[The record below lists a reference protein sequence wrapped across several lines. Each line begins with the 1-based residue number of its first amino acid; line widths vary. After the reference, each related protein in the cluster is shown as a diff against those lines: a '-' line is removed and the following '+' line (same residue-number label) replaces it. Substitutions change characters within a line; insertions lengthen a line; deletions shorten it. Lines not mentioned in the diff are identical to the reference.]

1 MIAAKPSIVRNN
13 FMQTENVEV
22 TGYASRQAQHNL
34 PGRLW
39 NRFPAGATPFSHM
52 FWPGSLVVAIASLLL
67 AGCASSGYKKSDVA
81 AQSLRTAASE
91 VQAENSALDLTMA
104 TLHDLVNT
112 TGAGAQ
118 PGDKRFNKPSVD
130 LKPGFE
136 RFSKALERLQAA
148 AARNDQ
154 AAAKIAQK
162 HAAYLANWNKEL
174 AEMKYEA
181 VKTQSQARKNEV
193 SQRFESVNRRY
204 AEARAAMQPLIE
216 YLVDVRKALS
226 NDLTTG
232 GLESVKPI
240 VQNAEENTTK
250 VRAAL
255 ARLTNELN
263 ASSTQLASIVTLTPD
278 KSEASGK

>member
-1 MIAAKPSIVRNN
+1 
-13 FMQTENVEV
+13 MQMENVEV
-22 TGYASRQAQHNL
+22 TGYASRQAQHNS

-39 NRFPAGATPFSHM
+39 NRFHAAKTAFSRV
-52 FWPGSLVVAIASLLL
+52 FWPGSLVVAIASVLL
-67 AGCASSGYKKSDVA
+67 AGCASSGYEKSDVA
-81 AQSLRTAASE
+81 AQSLRTAASQ
-91 VQAENSALDLTMA
+91 VQAENTALDLTMA
-104 TLHDLVNT
+104 SLHDLVNT
-112 TGAGAQ
+112 PGAGTPPA
-118 PGDKRFNKPSVD
+118 DKRFNKPSVD

-154 AAAKIAQK
+154 AAVQIAQK

-174 AEMKYEA
+174 GEMKYEA
-181 VKTQSQARKNEV
+181 VKTRSEARKNEV

-204 AEARAAMQPLIE
+204 AEARAATQPLIE

-255 ARLTNELN
+255 ARLSDELN
-263 ASSTQLASIVTLTPD
+263 SSSTQLASIITLTPD
-278 KSEASGK
+278 KSEASSK